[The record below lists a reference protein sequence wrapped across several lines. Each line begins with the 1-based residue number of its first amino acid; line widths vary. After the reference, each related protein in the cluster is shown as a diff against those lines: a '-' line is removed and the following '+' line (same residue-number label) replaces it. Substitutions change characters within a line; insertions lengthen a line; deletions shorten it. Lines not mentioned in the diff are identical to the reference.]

1 MAPESKTSL
10 VVEIPCQKGDPIW
23 SKDENNLT
31 KDILSELLNLSFFK
45 EEELIPF
52 IGISFIV
59 FKNLSRFVGAVA
71 LFNDY
76 ILGKDYYTILSK
88 FIICYIAVISSECYS
103 CTELQNS
110 TLDKHG
116 WKAGP

>member
-1 MAPESKTSL
+1 MAPEGKTSL

-23 SKDENNLT
+23 SKDENKLT
-31 KDILSELLNLSFFK
+31 KDILAELLKLTFFK

-59 FKNLSRFVGAVA
+59 FKNLSRFVGAIA

-76 ILGKDYYTILSK
+76 I
-88 FIICYIAVISSECYS
+88 FIINIIRVKIIDSSLFFIKNYP
-103 CTELQNS
+103 
-110 TLDKHG
+110 G
-116 WKAGP
+116 F